1 MWGGGG
7 EGGGSYYGIPLLIA
21 SFKNQPLSPVKMKKD
36 EKLFVLKEIEERL
49 RKEQ

>member
-1 MWGGGG
+1 MGGG
-7 EGGGSYYGIPLLIA
+7 ESYYGIPLLSA
-21 SFKNQPLSPVKMKKD
+21 SFKNQPPSPVKMKKD